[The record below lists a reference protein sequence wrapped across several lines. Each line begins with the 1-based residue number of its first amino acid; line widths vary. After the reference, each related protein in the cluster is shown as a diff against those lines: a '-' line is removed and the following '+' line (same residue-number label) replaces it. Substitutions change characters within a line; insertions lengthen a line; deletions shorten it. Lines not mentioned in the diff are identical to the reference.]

1 MDESTIRLHTY
12 DAPLVLRAQDLRFV
26 PRSKEGLAGAIPLLK
41 KNMTGR
47 GFLRVQIGADSFHKN
62 IQSTREVTMKLLE
75 YLTENLYEP
84 AGTHTYDEV
93 LCLTLYLV
101 D

>member
-12 DAPLVLRAQDLRFV
+12 DVPLCFRARDLRFV

-47 GFLRVQIGADSFHKN
+47 GFLRVQIGPDTFHKS
-62 IQSTREVTMKLLE
+62 IQTMREVNMNLLK

-84 AGTHTYDEV
+84 LGTHTYDEV
-93 LCLTLYLV
+93 LCLSLYLV